1 MSRTVFLLA
10 LLLLM
15 ALPTAVAAEV
25 ERLGW
30 RDSGY
35 DLAPGYRYTITLR
48 SGCVWTGSCAA
59 AGFDATVVK
68 AELRGSHLRVW
79 VGSRL
84 AFDQDIGSQSAT
96 ITIVVDHDGSG
107 TVELSGYGRLG
118 GFSIDHSYRV
128 MVFTETV
135 SAWPQSFTSE
145 VAISRS
151 RLPRPTPPQ
160 LPPGQPPGYY
170 VPYPYPGDGHREGGG
185 GSSIAAAIGSAAA
198 AGIAAV
204 ILVLGILLVLLI
216 IAKLGG
222 VKGFARR
229 VWGSWLGGGA
239 LQR

>member
-1 MSRTVFLLA
+1 MRTVFLLA
-10 LLLLM
+10 LLLLT
-15 ALPTAVAAEV
+15 ALLPTAVVAEV

-35 DLAPGYRYTITLR
+35 DLAAGYRYTITLR
-48 SGCVWTGSCAA
+48 SGCIWTGACAA
-59 AGFDATVVK
+59 AGFDATIVK
-68 AELRGSHLRVW
+68 AELRGSHLKVW
-79 VGSRL
+79 INGQLS
-84 AFDQDIGSQSAT
+84 FDQGVDSESAT

-118 GFSIDHSYRV
+118 GFSIDHRYRI

-135 SAWPQSFTSE
+135 STWPQSFTSE

-151 RLPRPTPPQ
+151 RLPRPQP
-160 LPPGQPPGYY
+160 PPGQPPGYY
-170 VPYPYPGDGHREGGG
+170 VPYPHPGDDYHGEGGG
-185 GSSIAAAIGSAAA
+185 SDIAAAIGSAAA